1 MLAELD
7 PVEGSAHLGGGS
19 GVAGLGQCVGD
30 SIDSG
35 FNIVGSVGYS
45 RQDGVDAA
53 PRERADGVVATD
65 FAELPHGRDS
75 QIVVRVTLLGA
86 PRGSEP
92 VATGRPAAPV
102 VLPGRG
108 GIGLCV
114 ARFEQGVQM
123 SADACGGDAE
133 SLADLACCDRTGFQ
147 QELDDRATR
156 VAVGFRTDFHNTIVT
171 EFQNEVKQGHPYV
184 AHVLAQFF
192 RERSGLYGFGLE
204 ICTTTSARRWSTSY
218 DRHVS
223 EQNRRLVLAQR
234 PSGLV
239 NDSTTRVETEQLP
252 ELKDGE
258 ALVKVRYLSIDPTI
272 RTWMDD
278 IPSYLPPIQIGDVIR
293 SGGVGE
299 VVESRSDAYQPG
311 QLVFGMTGWQEY
323 VVADAGERS
332 MQVLPDGVPPGIA
345 IGILGVTG
353 MTAYFGVI
361 DVGQVKEGDVVV
373 ISGAAGATGSAA
385 GQIAKVKGAK
395 KVVGIAG
402 GAEKRAYIVNEL
414 GFDEAI
420 DYKNENVAAR
430 LAEACPDGIDLYFDN
445 VGGSIL
451 NDCLANIAMR
461 GRVVLCGAISTYNS
475 DGPPPGPSNYLNLL
489 VRRGRMEGFII
500 LDYLDRFPAAQ
511 MEMAGWIAEGKIKS
525 SEHIV
530 EGLEKAPDAL
540 NLLFSGGN
548 TGKVIVQL

>member
-1 MLAELD
+1 MWAK
-7 PVEGSAHLGGGS
+7 S
-19 GVAGLGQCVGD
+19 
-30 SIDSG
+30 
-35 FNIVGSVGYS
+35 Y
-45 RQDGVDAA
+45 
-53 PRERADGVVATD
+53 
-65 FAELPHGRDS
+65 
-75 QIVVRVTLLGA
+75 LLLSH
-86 PRGSEP
+86 R
-92 VATGRPAAPV
+92 
-102 VLPGRG
+102 
-108 GIGLCV
+108 
-114 ARFEQGVQM
+114 
-123 SADACGGDAE
+123 
-133 SLADLACCDRTGFQ
+133 RTY
-147 QELDDRATR
+147 
-156 VAVGFRTDFHNTIVT
+156 H
-171 EFQNEVKQGHPYV
+171 HPM
-184 AHVLAQFF
+184 
-192 RERSGLYGFGLE
+192 
-204 ICTTTSARRWSTSY
+204 
-218 DRHVS
+218 S
-223 EQNRRLVLAQR
+223 EQNRRIVLAQR

-239 NDSTTRVETEQLP
+239 DESTTRLETEPLP
-252 ELKDGE
+252 DLQDGE

-278 IPSYLPPIQIGDVIR
+278 VPSYLPPIQIGEVIR

-299 VVESRSDAYQPG
+299 VIESRSDAYQPG
-311 QLVFGMTGWQEY
+311 QLLFGMTGWQEY
-323 VVADAGERS
+323 VITDTGERA

-353 MTAYFGVI
+353 MTAYFGLI
-361 DVGQVKEGDVVV
+361 DVGQVKDGDVVV

-385 GQIAKVKGAK
+385 GQIAKIKGAK

-402 GAEKRAYIVNEL
+402 GAEKCAYIVNEL

-430 LAEACPDGIDLYFDN
+430 LREACPDGIDLYFDN

-451 NDCLANIAMR
+451 NDCLANLAMR

-475 DGPPPGPSNYLNLL
+475 DSPVPGPSNYLSLL